1 MKKLCPGMTC
11 PEWTP
16 RIILLTSLCLKRE
29 NGGPGW
35 GSDLPRQSWRQRQ
48 PLNLNSAFTRPEAL
62 LTLNPRLGFSGP
74 LLSLLSKP
82 VSSRDCGPAGIP
94 CSLGTC
100 SLR

>member
-62 LTLNPRLGFSGP
+62 LTLNPRPEPESPGRHGLRFSTW
-74 LLSLLSKP
+74 LS
-82 VSSRDCGPAGIP
+82 C
-94 CSLGTC
+94 
-100 SLR
+100 